1 MGRRDGRHPGTD
13 ATSSDRIGEPAV
25 IGRLRGKVLERTA
38 NSVVVDIHGVG
49 YLVQVTSQ
57 TVLPEGS
64 DVDLHIH
71 THVREDA
78 ITLFGFVEPSAR
90 QLFHLLIG
98 VPGIGPVK
106 AMGILETPV
115 ADFVQLVLK
124 REVGRLSKLPGVGKK
139 TAERIVV
146 DLVDRLAVLGTPT
159 PSSAGRSASIDDD
172 LVSALVNLGF
182 NPGRAEELAK
192 AAISE
197 ADGERDLES
206 LLKAALALAR

>member
-1 MGRRDGRHPGTD
+1 M
-13 ATSSDRIGEPAV
+13 
-25 IGRLRGKVLERTA
+25 IGRIRGTVLERTA
-38 NSVVVDIHGVG
+38 QSVVVDIHGVG
-49 YLVQVTSQ
+49 YVVQVTSD

-64 DVDLHIH
+64 SVDLHIH

-78 ITLFGFVEPSAR
+78 ITLFGFADPAAR

-115 ADFVQLVLK
+115 ADFVQLVLR

-146 DLVDRLAVLGTPT
+146 DLADRITVLATVESKSQRPVESPL
-159 PSSAGRSASIDDD
+159 SIEQD

-182 NPGRAEELAK
+182 NPHKASELAE
-192 AAISE
+192 AAIAE
-197 ADGERDLES
+197 ADGPQDLQT
-206 LLKAALALAR
+206 LLRAALALAR

>member
-1 MGRRDGRHPGTD
+1 M
-13 ATSSDRIGEPAV
+13 
-25 IGRLRGKVLERTA
+25 IGRLRGTVLERTA
-38 NSVVVDIHGVG
+38 QSVVVDIHGVG
-49 YLVQVTSQ
+49 YVVQVTSD
-57 TVLPEGS
+57 TVLPEGTA
-64 DVDLHIH
+64 VDLHIH

-78 ITLFGFVEPSAR
+78 ITLFGFVEPASR

-115 ADFVQLVLK
+115 PNFVQLVLK

-146 DLVDRLAVLGTPT
+146 DLADRITVLATVE
-159 PSSAGRSASIDDD
+159 SASQPPSAAAGSLEQD

-182 NPGRAEELAK
+182 NSAKAGELAE
-192 AAISE
+192 AAVAE
-197 ADGERDLES
+197 AGDARDLET

>member
-1 MGRRDGRHPGTD
+1 MRPT
-13 ATSSDRIGEPAV
+13 AEAPYEWGEKDV
-25 IGRLRGKVLERTA
+25 IGRLRGQILERAGNT
-38 NSVVVDIHGVG
+38 VVVDVHGVG
-49 YLVQVTSQ
+49 YLVQVTSD
-57 TVLPEGS
+57 TALPEGS
-64 DVDLHIH
+64 VVDLYVH

-78 ITLFGFVEPSAR
+78 ITLFGFDDPAAR

-115 ADFVQLVLK
+115 ADFVQLVLN
-124 REVGRLSKLPGVGKK
+124 REVARLSKLPGVGKK

-146 DLVDRLAVLGTPT
+146 DLADRLASVGAFAVPT
-159 PSSAGRSASIDDD
+159 SARPGAGRGLEQD
-172 LVSALVNLGF
+172 LVSALTNLGF
-182 NPGRAEELAK
+182 NQARADELAA

-197 ADGERDLES
+197 AGPDRDLES

>member
-1 MGRRDGRHPGTD
+1 M
-13 ATSSDRIGEPAV
+13 
-25 IGRLRGKVLERTA
+25 IGRLRGMVLERTA
-38 NSVVVDIHGVG
+38 TSVVVDIQGVG
-49 YLVQVTSQ
+49 YVVQVTSQ

-64 DVDLHIH
+64 AVDLHIH

-78 ITLFGFVEPSAR
+78 ITLFGFAEPSAR

-115 ADFVQLVLK
+115 GDFVQLVLK
-124 REVGRLSKLPGVGKK
+124 REVGRLAKLPGVGKK

-146 DLVDRLAVLGTPT
+146 DLADKLAVLGVAGPAAATATPR
-159 PSSAGRSASIDDD
+159 PGRVQDD
-172 LVSALVNLGF
+172 LTSALSNLGF
-182 NPGRAEELAK
+182 SPGKAEELA
-192 AAISE
+192 AAAMAE
-197 ADGERDLES
+197 EDADQDLET

>member
-1 MGRRDGRHPGTD
+1 M
-13 ATSSDRIGEPAV
+13 
-25 IGRLRGKVLERTA
+25 IGRLRGRVLERTA
-38 NSVVVDIHGVG
+38 SAVVVDVHGVG
-49 YLVQVTSQ
+49 YVVQVTSQ
-57 TVLPEGS
+57 TRLLEGT

-78 ITLFGFVEPSAR
+78 ITLFGFAEPVAR

-115 ADFVQLVLK
+115 AEFAQLVLH
-124 REVGRLSKLPGVGKK
+124 REVGRLAKLPGVGKK

-146 DLVDRLAVLGTPT
+146 DLADRIAGLGPLAE
-159 PSSAGRSASIDDD
+159 PSAPVASASGRVEAD
-172 LVSALVNLGF
+172 LASALVNLGF
-182 NPGRAEELAK
+182 PAARATELAQ
-192 AAISE
+192 AVIE
-197 ADGERDLES
+197 EMGPDHDLQS